1 MSRYNTHREMI
12 AMVAKAL
19 GEELLSQVAFVGG
32 CTTGL
37 LITDEMTKE
46 AIRYTDDVDLII
58 NVVGYTGW
66 HKFSEQLVERG
77 FHISMDDEVNCRFR
91 LGQLKVDFMPDDND
105 ALGFT
110 NRWYKAA
117 LQNPQ
122 LYPITEDIN
131 IQLVSPAYFLATKF
145 EAFKGRGNNDLL
157 SSGDIEDILN
167 LIDGR
172 AELEVEV
179 AQAPDDVKAYLISE
193 FANFLASPDALYA
206 VQSTANGDVAREKI
220 IFDRIEY
227 ITFLGR
233 TDMDVRSQFRPSAE
247 RLDAIVKEGEE
258 LLMNVKADDLGGFS
272 E

>member
-1 MSRYNTHREMI
+1 MNRYNTHREMI

-66 HKFSEQLVERG
+66 HKFSERLVEQG

-131 IQLVSPAYFLATKF
+131 IQLVSPVYFLATKF

-157 SSGDIEDILN
+157 SSHDIEDVLN

-172 AELEVEV
+172 AELGAEV
-179 AQAPDDVKAYLISE
+179 AQAPEDVKAYLVAE
-193 FANFLASPDALYA
+193 FAGFLASPDALYA

-220 IFDRIEY
+220 IFDRIEC

-233 TDMDVRSQFRPSAE
+233 IDMAVRSQFRPSTA
-247 RLDAIVKEGEE
+247 RLGAIVKEGEGS
-258 LLMNVKADDLGGFS
+258 LVNTKVDDLSGFS

>member
-1 MSRYNTHREMI
+1 MNRYNTHRDMI
-12 AMVAKAL
+12 VMVASAL

-37 LITDEMTKE
+37 LITDEVTKE

-66 HKFSEQLVERG
+66 HKFSELLVGQG

-91 LGQLKVDFMPDDND
+91 LGQLKVDFMPDDAD

-122 LYPITEDIN
+122 LFPITEDMN
-131 IQLVSPAYFLATKF
+131 IQLVSPVYFLATKF

-157 SSGDIEDILN
+157 SSRDIEDILN

-172 AELEVEV
+172 AELGVEV
-179 AQAPDDVKAYLISE
+179 AHAADDVKEYLVAE
-193 FANFLASPDALYA
+193 FNTFLRSPDALYA
-206 VQSTANGDVAREKI
+206 VQSTAGGDIARAKI
-220 IFDRIEY
+220 IFERIEY
-227 ITFLGR
+227 IVLLGR
-233 TDMDVRSQFRPSAE
+233 TYMDVSSQFRPSAA

-258 LLMNVKADDLGGFS
+258 SLVNTKMVDPESFS

>member
-1 MSRYNTHREMI
+1 MNRYNMHRDMI
-12 AMVAKAL
+12 VMVAKAL
-19 GEELLSQVAFVGG
+19 GEELLSHVAFVGG

-37 LITDEMTKE
+37 LITDELTKE

-66 HKFSEQLVERG
+66 HKFSEQLVGRG
-77 FHISMDDEVNCRFR
+77 FYISMDDEVNCRFR
-91 LGQLKVDFMPDDND
+91 LGQLKVDFMPDDAD

-122 LYPITEDIN
+122 LYPITEGIN
-131 IQLVSPAYFLATKF
+131 IQLVSPVYFLATKF

-157 SSGDIEDILN
+157 SSRDIEDILN
-167 LIDGR
+167 LVDGR
-172 AELEVEV
+172 IELGAEI
-179 AQAPDDVKAYLISE
+179 AQAPDDVRDYLVSE
-193 FANFLASPDALYA
+193 FNNFLNSPDARYA

-220 IFDRIEY
+220 IFKRIEY
-227 ITFLGR
+227 IVQLGLNQLE
-233 TDMDVRSQFRPSAE
+233 VRSRFRPSAS
-247 RLDAIVKEGEE
+247 RLDAVVKDGEE
-258 LLMNVKADDLGGFS
+258 FLANTKEDGLDGIS

>member
-19 GEELLSQVAFVGG
+19 GEELVSQVAFVGG

-37 LITDEMTKE
+37 LVTDEMTKE

-66 HKFSEQLVERG
+66 HKFSERLVERG

-91 LGQLKVDFMPDDND
+91 LGQLKVDFMPDDTD

-117 LQNPQ
+117 LQNPV
-122 LYPITEDIN
+122 LYPINEGIN
-131 IQLVSPAYFLATKF
+131 IQLVSPVYFLATKF

-167 LIDGR
+167 LVDGR
-172 AELEVEV
+172 AELGVEV
-179 AQAPDDVKAYLISE
+179 AQAPDDVNAYLISE
-193 FANFLASPDALYA
+193 FTNFLASPDARYA
-206 VQSTANGDVAREKI
+206 VQSTANGDVGRERI
-220 IFDRIEY
+220 IFDRIEH
-227 ITFLGR
+227 IIFAGKN
-233 TDMDVRSQFRPSAE
+233 DMEVHNQLQPSVAG
-247 RLDAIVKEGEE
+247 LNAIVKEGGE
-258 LLMNVKADDLGGFS
+258 LLMNAKTDDLGSFS